1 MNYYFL
7 FVCFEVGGRKL
18 MLLEFSFK
26 KFLERN
32 NEKIFRIFIVEKF
45 LKEINKDFNGVNVQK
60 LNILK
65 ILQF

>member
-1 MNYYFL
+1 
-7 FVCFEVGGRKL
+7 

-32 NEKIFRIFIVEKF
+32 NEKIFRRFIVEKF